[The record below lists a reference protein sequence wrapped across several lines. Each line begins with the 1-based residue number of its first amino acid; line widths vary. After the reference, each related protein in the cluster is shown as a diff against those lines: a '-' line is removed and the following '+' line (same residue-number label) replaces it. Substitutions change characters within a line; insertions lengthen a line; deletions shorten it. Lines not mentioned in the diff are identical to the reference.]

1 MSCNKRL
8 RKIGVVKSKD
18 FKNDF
23 DNIYDMFRK
32 KANDLGFDNDLK
44 FIKDKNRV
52 NIYAEHN
59 NII

>member
-52 NIYAEHN
+52 NIYIEYD